1 MGRSDK
7 RIRIRLVDSANSKD
21 SIVTIS
27 ILQTTSEIPQFPTF
41 QSMMDTFA
49 TKMIMKMTGQIREK
63 TSRDAMT
70 EIGVAPMTG
79 STNRIEDI

>member
-1 MGRSDK
+1 
-7 RIRIRLVDSANSKD
+7 
-21 SIVTIS
+21 
-27 ILQTTSEIPQFPTF
+27 
-41 QSMMDTFA
+41 MMDTFA